1 MNPDIKNVGIYNENF
16 NFESDYL
23 PLIAFKSENQKNAVE
38 EYILTKVGVFF
49 KGIIQ
54 IEVDVKKSQ
63 INYSNTITEKDFTK
77 KPISYFYENIFV
89 DLGKRS
95 TGKLD
100 VSPKWGI
107 TFDQQCAPI
116 EVSYLSPGYTR
127 NSPNYQP
134 NFTRFRYNYYPNK
147 KFYYRY
153 GTIDINGKPIFYY
166 IYFTLQEIID
176 VIKA

>member
-1 MNPDIKNVGIYNENF
+1 MNQDIKNVGSYNESF
-16 NFESDYL
+16 NFKSDYL

-38 EYILTKVGVFF
+38 EYILTKVDVFF
-49 KGIIQ
+49 KRIIK
-54 IEVDVKKSQ
+54 IEIDVKKSQ

-89 DLGKRS
+89 DLGKRNCA
-95 TGKLD
+95 GQLD

-107 TFDQQCAPI
+107 TFDQKCAPI
-116 EVSYLSPGYTR
+116 EVSYLSSNYFRSYG
-127 NSPNYQP
+127 NYQP
-134 NFTRFRYNYYPNK
+134 EFTPFKYNYSNK
-147 KFYYRY
+147 NFYYRY

-176 VIKA
+176 VIKP